1 MTKNDDCDRY
11 KRHRGTLGCGR
22 LSSSRSERAALDK
35 AFNEG
40 TLVISGGVY
49 AELLAAPGSR
59 EQFLNQFCE
68 DAQIEVEWE
77 LGPNIWKAAGAAF
90 QRYAARRKRQNGAA
104 TPRIL
109 ADFVIGAHALVSGY
123 RLLTLDD
130 RVYRASFPKLEILT
144 D

>member
-1 MTKNDDCDRY
+1 MTTAIDTNVIVALWDAEDSL
-11 KRHRGTLGCGR
+11 HRVA
-22 LSSSRSERAALDK
+22 RAALDK

-40 TLVISGGVY
+40 TLVISGAVY
-49 AELLAAPGSR
+49 AELLAAPGR
-59 EQFLNQFCE
+59 TEQFLNQFCE

-90 QRYAARRKRQNGAA
+90 QRYAARRKRPNGAA

-123 RLLTLDD
+123 RLLTLDA
-130 RVYRASFPKLEILT
+130 RVYRASFPKLEVLT